1 MTKIYLVAFFALVAI
16 FGSIMLVR
24 HLYPIHDYQL
34 LAPVKPP
41 VPAEVTKELKV
52 VIGGDVMLDR
62 QNRALGE
69 TYSYD
74 YLFQGVASL
83 FKSADIGVVNLEG
96 PVTDYPSK
104 TLLSNG
110 ETDDD
115 LTFTFATNT
124 PEALAAAGISLI
136 GLANNHTYNFGAEG
150 LAQTH
155 EWLSKAGVEWF
166 GDPLN
171 TEGTEQIVCKN
182 SICVAFVGYHEFN
195 PGKERIL
202 ADVKRLSGEGYPV
215 IVMAHWGDEYATNT
229 PSRVKAEARE
239 FVDAGAT
246 AIVGA
251 HPHVIGDKEWVGNV
265 PVIYSLG
272 NLLFDQYFSQ
282 DVMTGNVAEL
292 DFEKNGDDVYLD
304 KVFLYTV
311 SNASRQGPVV
321 VGLPIEFSE

>member
-1 MTKIYLVAFFALVAI
+1 MIKISLAALFAFVVI
-16 FGSIMLVR
+16 FGSIIFIR
-24 HLYPIHDYQL
+24 QSSPIHDSQPL
-34 LAPVKPP
+34 VPVKPP
-41 VPAEVTKELKV
+41 PSLPATEEFKV

-62 QNRALGE
+62 HNRALGNL
-69 TYSYD
+69 YGYD
-74 YLFQGVASL
+74 YLFQGIAPL
-83 FKSADIGVVNLEG
+83 FKSADESVVNLEG

-124 PEALAAAGISLI
+124 PEALAAAGISLVS
-136 GLANNHTYNFGAEG
+136 LANNHTYNFGADG

-155 EWLSKAGVEWF
+155 EWLSDAGVEWF

-171 TEGTEQIVCKN
+171 TGGTEQIICKN

-195 PGKERIL
+195 PGQDHIL
-202 ADVKRLSGEGYPV
+202 ADVKRLSSEGYPV
-215 IVMAHWGDEYATNT
+215 VVMAHWGDEYATNT
-229 PSRVKAEARE
+229 PARVKAEARE

-251 HPHVIGDKEWVGNV
+251 HPHVLGDKEWIGNV

-292 DFEKNGDDVYLD
+292 DFEKVDGAVYLD
-304 KVFLYTV
+304 KVLLYTV
-311 SNASRQGPVV
+311 SNASHQGPVV
-321 VGLPIEFSE
+321 VGPPIEFSE